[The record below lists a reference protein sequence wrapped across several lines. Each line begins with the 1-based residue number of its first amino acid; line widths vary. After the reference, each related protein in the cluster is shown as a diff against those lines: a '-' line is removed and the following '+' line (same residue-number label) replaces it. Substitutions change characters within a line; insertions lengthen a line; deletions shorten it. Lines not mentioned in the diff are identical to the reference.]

1 MPHPRFEDCA
11 SFGFL
16 ATESPEGEEDKE
28 AGARKTDNTMMRS
41 LIFIVLFLAN
51 ALRTEIKDI
60 HIKNLIVP
68 LNPQVG
74 QSADKDDA

>member
-1 MPHPRFEDCA
+1 MPHPRSEDCV

-16 ATESPEGEEDKE
+16 ATESPERDKE
-28 AGARKTDNTMMRS
+28 AGAGKTDNTMMRS

-51 ALRTEIKDI
+51 SLRTEIKDI